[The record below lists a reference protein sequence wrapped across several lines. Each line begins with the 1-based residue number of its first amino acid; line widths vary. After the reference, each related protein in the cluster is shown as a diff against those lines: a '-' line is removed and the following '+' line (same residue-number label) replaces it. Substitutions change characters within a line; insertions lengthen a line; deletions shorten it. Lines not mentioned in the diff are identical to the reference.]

1 MDAISKREICKNV
14 FSSRSMKLIKE
25 ITPEQYMSRSKT
37 NDIIKNILVVLFLGV
52 IIILFAGAFGLVYF
66 FSKALN

>member
-1 MDAISKREICKNV
+1 
-14 FSSRSMKLIKE
+14 MKLIKE